1 MVIKTMEKG
10 YVSLEKYSNFTI
22 RHKQEDFA
30 VIAMKPVGHYAT
42 ESKHCTSAVS
52 VELGCYPSET
62 AAQKALEAIMEHW
75 DAIKEAEYYGTENNF
90 RYISNIFTMP
100 EASKSKTEEFQTFII
115 NGQEYTVPSK
125 VIEEIRRQDMI
136 KDGENIAENRDVYH
150 TIREVDPEWEAD
162 EDFYYNLASMVEAR
176 IDSIAAEDDVIHALK
191 CSVEKAKDEKRYAEK
206 VDFVVKYLLNI
217 ANNQE
222 LNVFMGKDADET
234 VLYNETDIRGVIAQ
248 MPELV
253 FYEYYYKFKSI
264 YDKQEPNSDSGFEPK
279 KNPVYKWII
288 GISNSEADGVRL
300 YNYEGTVEQIK
311 NRLISL
317 IKEDRENDKSGWDYG
332 SENENEI
339 SDESD
344 SDKKVFSGFGCYSE
358 YHINYTAEMLTEIEK
373 LSD

>member
-1 MVIKTMEKG
+1 MMIKTMNKG
-10 YVSLEKYSNFTI
+10 YVNLAKYSNFTI

-52 VELGCYPSET
+52 VELGCYPSEKEAT
-62 AAQKALEAIMEHW
+62 NALEKIMEHW

-176 IDSIAAEDDVIHALK
+176 IDSIAAEDDVIHALYSK
-191 CSVEKAKDEKRYAEK
+191 GNEKTITSSYQR
-206 VDFVVKYLLNI
+206 
-217 ANNQE
+217 
-222 LNVFMGKDADET
+222 
-234 VLYNETDIRGVIAQ
+234 R
-248 MPELV
+248 
-253 FYEYYYKFKSI
+253 
-264 YDKQEPNSDSGFEPK
+264 
-279 KNPVYKWII
+279 
-288 GISNSEADGVRL
+288 
-300 YNYEGTVEQIK
+300 
-311 NRLISL
+311 
-317 IKEDRENDKSGWDYG
+317 
-332 SENENEI
+332 
-339 SDESD
+339 
-344 SDKKVFSGFGCYSE
+344 
-358 YHINYTAEMLTEIEK
+358 
-373 LSD
+373 

>member
-1 MVIKTMEKG
+1 MMIKTMNKG
-10 YVSLEKYSNFTI
+10 YVNLAKYSDFAI
-22 RHKQEDFA
+22 HHKQEGFT
-30 VIAMKPVGHYAT
+30 VIAMKPVVCYAT
-42 ESKHCTSAVS
+42 ESKRYTSAAS

-62 AAQKALEAIMEHW
+62 EAQKVLETIMEHW
-75 DAIKEAEYYGTENNF
+75 DAIKEAEYYGAENNF
-90 RYISNIFTMP
+90 RYISNVFTMP
-100 EASKSKTEEFQTFII
+100 
-115 NGQEYTVPSK
+115 N
-125 VIEEIRRQDMI
+125 
-136 KDGENIAENRDVYH
+136 
-150 TIREVDPEWEAD
+150 
-162 EDFYYNLASMVEAR
+162 AR
-176 IDSIAAEDDVIHALK
+176 GRSRMGK

-222 LNVFMGKDADET
+222 LNVFMGKDADEA

-264 YDKQEPNSDSGFEPK
+264 YDK
-279 KNPVYKWII
+279 
-288 GISNSEADGVRL
+288 
-300 YNYEGTVEQIK
+300 
-311 NRLISL
+311 
-317 IKEDRENDKSGWDYG
+317 SGWDYG

-344 SDKKVFSGFGCYSE
+344 GDKKVFSGFGCYSE

>member
-1 MVIKTMEKG
+1 MMIKTMEKG
-10 YVSLEKYSNFTI
+10 YVNLAKYSDFAI
-22 RHKQEDFA
+22 RHKQEGFT
-30 VIAMKPVGHYAT
+30 VIAMKPVVCYAT
-42 ESKHCTSAVS
+42 ESKRYTSAAS

-62 AAQKALEAIMEHW
+62 EAQKVLEAIMEHW

-136 KDGENIAENRDVYH
+136 EDGKNIAENRDVYH

-176 IDSIAAEDDVIHALK
+176 IDSIVAEDDVIHALK

-206 VDFVVKYLLNI
+206 VDFVVKYLLEFATLEERN
-217 ANNQE
+217 
-222 LNVFMGKDADET
+222 LFMGKNPNN
-234 VLYNETDIRGVIAQ
+234 VCLYNESEIRDTIAQ

-264 YDKQEPNSDSGFEPK
+264 YDKQESNPDSGLEPK
-279 KNPVYKWII
+279 KILSTN
-288 GISNSEADGVRL
+288 
-300 YNYEGTVEQIK
+300 
-311 NRLISL
+311 
-317 IKEDRENDKSGWDYG
+317 G
-332 SENENEI
+332 S
-339 SDESD
+339 
-344 SDKKVFSGFGCYSE
+344 
-358 YHINYTAEMLTEIEK
+358 
-373 LSD
+373 

>member
-10 YVSLEKYSNFTI
+10 YVNLAKYSNFTI

-52 VELGCYPSET
+52 VELGCYPSEKEAT
-62 AAQKALEAIMEHW
+62 NTLEKIMEHW

-279 KNPVYKWII
+279 KILSTN
-288 GISNSEADGVRL
+288 
-300 YNYEGTVEQIK
+300 
-311 NRLISL
+311 
-317 IKEDRENDKSGWDYG
+317 G
-332 SENENEI
+332 S
-339 SDESD
+339 
-344 SDKKVFSGFGCYSE
+344 
-358 YHINYTAEMLTEIEK
+358 
-373 LSD
+373 

>member
-1 MVIKTMEKG
+1 MMIKTMEKG
-10 YVSLEKYSNFTI
+10 YVNLAKYSDFAI
-22 RHKQEDFA
+22 RHKQEGFT

-42 ESKHCTSAVS
+42 ESKRYTSAAS
-52 VELGCYPSET
+52 VELGYYPSEPD
-62 AAQKALEAIMEHW
+62 AQKALDAIMEHW
-75 DAIKEAEYYGTENNF
+75 DAIKEAEYYGAENNF
-90 RYISNIFTMP
+90 RYISNVFTMP
-100 EASKSKTEEFQTFII
+100 NARDKSRM
-115 NGQEYTVPSK
+115 G
-125 VIEEIRRQDMI
+125 
-136 KDGENIAENRDVYH
+136 
-150 TIREVDPEWEAD
+150 
-162 EDFYYNLASMVEAR
+162 
-176 IDSIAAEDDVIHALK
+176 K

-222 LNVFMGKDADET
+222 LNAFMGKDADET

-264 YDKQEPNSDSGFEPK
+264 YDKQEPNSDSGLETK

>member
-1 MVIKTMEKG
+1 MMIKTMEKG
-10 YVSLEKYSNFTI
+10 YVNLEKYSNFTI
-22 RHKQEDFA
+22 RHKQEDFT
-30 VIAMKPVGHYAT
+30 VIAMKPVGNYAT

-52 VELGCYPSET
+52 VELGCYPSEKEAT
-62 AAQKALEAIMEHW
+62 NALEKIMEHW

-90 RYISNIFTMP
+90 RYISNVFTMP
-100 EASKSKTEEFQTFII
+100 NA
-115 NGQEYTVPSK
+115 
-125 VIEEIRRQDMI
+125 
-136 KDGENIAENRDVYH
+136 RD
-150 TIREVDPEWEAD
+150 R
-162 EDFYYNLASMVEAR
+162 SRMG
-176 IDSIAAEDDVIHALK
+176 K
-191 CSVEKAKDEKRYAEK
+191 CSVEKTKDEKRYAEK

-222 LNVFMGKDADET
+222 LNDFMGKDTDEA
-234 VLYNETDIRGVIAQ
+234 VLYNETDIRDVIAQ

>member
-1 MVIKTMEKG
+1 MMIKTMEKG
-10 YVSLEKYSNFTI
+10 YVNLAKYSNFTI
-22 RHKQEDFA
+22 RHKQEDFT

-90 RYISNIFTMP
+90 RYISNVFTMP
-100 EASKSKTEEFQTFII
+100 NA
-115 NGQEYTVPSK
+115 
-125 VIEEIRRQDMI
+125 
-136 KDGENIAENRDVYH
+136 RD
-150 TIREVDPEWEAD
+150 R
-162 EDFYYNLASMVEAR
+162 SRMG
-176 IDSIAAEDDVIHALK
+176 K

-206 VDFVVKYLLNI
+206 VDFVVKHLLE
-217 ANNQE
+217 ATDNQE
-222 LNVFMGKDADET
+222 LNDFMGKDTDEA
-234 VLYNETDIRGVIAQ
+234 VLYNETDIRDVIAQ

-264 YDKQEPNSDSGFEPK
+264 YDKQEPNSDSGLEPK

-288 GISNSEADGVRL
+288 GISNAEVDRVRL

-311 NRLISL
+311 NRLISF
-317 IKEDRENDKSGWDYG
+317 IKEDRKNDKENWESG
-332 SENENEI
+332 SETVAEI
-339 SDESD
+339 SDESNGEETCFYGYG
-344 SDKKVFSGFGCYSE
+344 SYSY
-358 YHINYTAEMLTEIEK
+358 YHIDYTAKILTEIEK

>member
-1 MVIKTMEKG
+1 MMIKTMNKG
-10 YVSLEKYSNFTI
+10 YVNLAKYSNFTI

-52 VELGCYPSET
+52 VELGCYPSEKEAT
-62 AAQKALEAIMEHW
+62 NALEKIMEHW

-222 LNVFMGKDADET
+222 LNVFMGKDADEA
-234 VLYNETDIRGVIAQ
+234 VLYNETDIRDVIAQ
-248 MPELV
+248 MPELE
-253 FYEYYYKFKSI
+253 FFDYYYKFKAI
-264 YDKQEPNSDSGFEPK
+264 YDKLP
-279 KNPVYKWII
+279 I
-288 GISNSEADGVRL
+288 A
-300 YNYEGTVEQIK
+300 
-311 NRLISL
+311 
-317 IKEDRENDKSGWDYG
+317 
-332 SENENEI
+332 
-339 SDESD
+339 
-344 SDKKVFSGFGCYSE
+344 
-358 YHINYTAEMLTEIEK
+358 
-373 LSD
+373 

>member
-1 MVIKTMEKG
+1 
-10 YVSLEKYSNFTI
+10 
-22 RHKQEDFA
+22 
-30 VIAMKPVGHYAT
+30 
-42 ESKHCTSAVS
+42 
-52 VELGCYPSET
+52 
-62 AAQKALEAIMEHW
+62 
-75 DAIKEAEYYGTENNF
+75 
-90 RYISNIFTMP
+90 
-100 EASKSKTEEFQTFII
+100 
-115 NGQEYTVPSK
+115 
-125 VIEEIRRQDMI
+125 
-136 KDGENIAENRDVYH
+136 
-150 TIREVDPEWEAD
+150 
-162 EDFYYNLASMVEAR
+162 
-176 IDSIAAEDDVIHALK
+176 
-191 CSVEKAKDEKRYAEK
+191 
-206 VDFVVKYLLNI
+206 
-217 ANNQE
+217 
-222 LNVFMGKDADET
+222 MGKNPNN
-234 VLYNETDIRGVIAQ
+234 VCLYNESEIRDTIAQ

-264 YDKQEPNSDSGFEPK
+264 YDKQESNPDSGLEPK

-373 LSD
+373 LND

>member
-1 MVIKTMEKG
+1 MKKDKNI
-10 YVSLEKYSNFTI
+10 LFT
-22 RHKQEDFA
+22 
-30 VIAMKPVGHYAT
+30 VNLL
-42 ESKHCTSAVS
+42 S
-52 VELGCYPSET
+52 
-62 AAQKALEAIMEHW
+62 
-75 DAIKEAEYYGTENNF
+75 
-90 RYISNIFTMP
+90 
-100 EASKSKTEEFQTFII
+100 
-115 NGQEYTVPSK
+115 
-125 VIEEIRRQDMI
+125 I
-136 KDGENIAENRDVYH
+136 KDLQSVRSMDASSGFQVEQ
-150 TIREVDPEWEAD
+150 WL
-162 EDFYYNLASMVEAR
+162 EDN
-176 IDSIAAEDDVIHALK
+176 
-191 CSVEKAKDEKRYAEK
+191 
-206 VDFVVKYLLNI
+206 
-217 ANNQE
+217 
-222 LNVFMGKDADET
+222 ADET

-264 YDKQEPNSDSGFEPK
+264 YDKQEPNSDSGLETK

>member
-1 MVIKTMEKG
+1 MGLLQKLIKTYDVMADKYAGVYIDGMREPLAPVSHALQNAQIEITIDSNGCFIDAAAVPKKENRTLIP
-10 YVSLEKYSNFTI
+10 VSLKSANRTS
-22 RHKQEDFA
+22 HASPHPFA
-30 VIAMKPVGHYAT
+30 EQLEYLSGFDEERQKSYLEQLMDWD
-42 ESKHCTSAVS
+42 ESA
-52 VELGCYPSET
+52 Y
-62 AAQKALEAIMEHW
+62 
-75 DAIKEAEYYGTENNF
+75 
-90 RYISNIFTMP
+90 
-100 EASKSKTEEFQTFII
+100 
-115 NGQEYTVPSK
+115 
-125 VIEEIRRQDMI
+125 
-136 KDGENIAENRDVYH
+136 
-150 TIREVDPEWEAD
+150 
-162 EDFYYNLASMVEAR
+162 
-176 IDSIAAEDDVIHALK
+176 
-191 CSVEKAKDEKRYAEK
+191 
-206 VDFVVKYLLNI
+206 FVVKHLLE
-217 ANNQE
+217 ATDNQE
-222 LNVFMGKDADET
+222 LNDFMGKDTDEA

-264 YDKQEPNSDSGFEPK
+264 YDKQGPNSDSGFEPK

-288 GISNSEADGVRL
+288 GISNSEADGVSL

-344 SDKKVFSGFGCYSE
+344 GDKKVFSGFGCYSE

>member
-1 MVIKTMEKG
+1 MMIKTMNKG
-10 YVSLEKYSNFTI
+10 YVNMDS
-22 RHKQEDFA
+22 FA
-30 VIAMKPVGHYAT
+30 VFTVEPKQDEFTVVALKPVSGQARAT
-42 ESKHCTSAVS
+42 CVAS
-52 VELGCYPSET
+52 VELGRYPSEKEAT
-62 AAQKALEAIMEHW
+62 NTLEKIMEHW

-222 LNVFMGKDADET
+222 LNVFMGKDTDEA

-264 YDKQEPNSDSGFEPK
+264 YDKQGPNSDSGFEPK

-288 GISNSEADGVRL
+288 GISNSEADGVSL

-344 SDKKVFSGFGCYSE
+344 GDKKVFSGFGCYSE